1 MLLLLQ
7 FIIVCCCLLCRCTAL
22 YVKCYLYQR
31 NPACATHDCV
41 CFCRYFLILCLKIT
55 LWKRKKENETDE
67 IRSLSVYLS
76 PCFHDGQRVEVFRLE
91 VLGPKGQASIPF
103 CSTTFVHSRHN
114 TPYELLHSFELRM
127 VFRGGTLVPQRL

>member
-1 MLLLLQ
+1 MLNVTCTNATLHAQHMFACVFVVTFLL
-7 FIIVCCCLLCRCTAL
+7 R
-22 YVKCYLYQR
+22 
-31 NPACATHDCV
+31 
-41 CFCRYFLILCLKIT
+41 LKIA

-76 PCFHDGQRVEVFRLE
+76 PCFHDGQRVEVFRFE

-114 TPYELLHSFELRM
+114 TP
-127 VFRGGTLVPQRL
+127 